1 MTDTLRNFWDLD
13 PVADPAGVEKEMLD
27 LPVMPKLVTLAVE
40 CIYQIQNSLD
50 ETRLP
55 KLKDLTLFKFHEVSD
70 LTTRQKNPW
79 RRHRGIQSVTMRMQ
93 GTCKWETFSETM
105 VQLFPSVKE
114 FHFTWFASYVPID
127 HVTKFLE
134 PFQGWNLERADVVLL
149 KKGEPASQTI
159 LAGLRSMATWKGE
172 IKTATFYFN
181 ADRVDFTAHV
191 DDFIRCSEGFA
202 NAGYF
207 AG

>member
-1 MTDTLRNFWDLD
+1 
-13 PVADPAGVEKEMLD
+13 MLD

-159 LAGLRSMATWKGE
+159 LAGLRSMATWKG
-172 IKTATFYFN
+172 THFN
-181 ADRVDFTAHV
+181 KLSKYVRLKLQ
-191 DDFIRCSEGFA
+191 G
-202 NAGYF
+202 
-207 AG
+207 